1 MTEYDSNG
9 IYQGTIVSQTLTET
23 KAGVPQLR
31 LGVQLS
37 HKLRT
42 KLASD
47 GVDALP
53 EDLATVKTVYF
64 NFPISNKDQ
73 LERTFRDLR
82 SIGMTNSNIELLDP
96 NHPKAIKFEGKVVNL
111 KPRYSNDMNGNQRDW
126 WNLVTPMSKAPSIS
140 LDALNKFKNMNAD
153 VLNDAFASASKPK
166 AANRDEKVPF

>member
-9 IYQGTIVSQTLTET
+9 IYQGTVVSQTLTET

-31 LGVQLS
+31 LGVQLT

-53 EDLATVKTVYF
+53 EDLASLKTMYF
-64 NFPISNKDQ
+64 NFPADNKDQ

-82 SIGMTNSNIELLDP
+82 SIGLNSVNIELLDP

-111 KPRYSNDMNGNQRDW
+111 KPRYSTDMNGNQRDW
-126 WNLVTPMSKAPSIS
+126 WNLVTPLSKAPAIS
-140 LDALNKFKNMNAD
+140 SEALSRFKNMNAPA
-153 VLNDAFASASKPK
+153 LNEAFANSAKPK
-166 AANRDEKVPF
+166 NANKDEKIPF